1 MLLVRYILIFL
12 IVYLLVR
19 GFIRS
24 FYLED
29 PPKPRPRDEGN
40 SSRKK
45 ISPKVGEF
53 VDYEEIKDKK

>member
-29 PPKPRPRDEGN
+29 KPPRRPAGPHDEKP
-40 SSRKK
+40 KK
-45 ISPKVGEF
+45 RISKDVGEF
-53 VDYEEIKDKK
+53 IDYEEIK